1 MEIVRSFGEVAARTK
16 ALRAAGRSIGFVPTM
31 GFLHEGHR
39 SLMRISRARADVSV
53 VSIFVNPLQFGPNED
68 LARYPRD
75 PEGDARQCEAE
86 HVDLLF
92 LPDGTL
98 YAEAHSTTVHV
109 GELTDR
115 LDGSA
120 RPGHFDG
127 VATVVA
133 RLFGLVHPTLAVF
146 GEKDFQQLA
155 VIRRM
160 TEDLA
165 LDVEIVAGPLVR
177 DTDGL
182 ALSSRNKY
190 LSPAERTRALSLHQA
205 LFAMRAERDRDP
217 QRLGSIGRGL
227 LDVDRLDYLE
237 IVDPRSLRPLDT
249 DARGGRAL
257 VAAFVGRTRLIDNIA
272 LDDP

>member
-1 MEIVRSFGEVAARTK
+1 MEVVRSFGEISARTRE
-16 ALRAAGRSIGFVPTM
+16 LRGAGRSIGFVPTM

-39 SLMRISRARADVSV
+39 SLMRIARARVDVLV
-53 VSIFVNPLQFGPNED
+53 VSIFVNPLQFGPSED

-86 HVDLLF
+86 GVDLLF

-98 YAEAHSTTVHV
+98 YGEGHATNVHV
-109 GELTDR
+109 VGLTDG
-115 LDGSA
+115 LDGDA

-155 VIRRM
+155 VVRRM
-160 TEDLA
+160 TADLA
-165 LDVEIVAGPLVR
+165 LDVEIVPAPLVR
-177 DTDGL
+177 DSDGL

-190 LSPAERTRALSLHQA
+190 LSPDDRRRAQSLHQA
-205 LFAMRAERDRDP
+205 LFAMRDHPGRDAEDLVA
-217 QRLGSIGRGL
+217 LGKNL

-237 IVDPRSLRPLDT
+237 IVDPISLRPIEL

-257 VAAFVGRTRLIDNIA
+257 VAAFLGATRLIDNVA
-272 LDDP
+272 LDAP

>member
-1 MEIVRSFGEVAARTK
+1 MEIVRSFGEISARTK
-16 ALRAAGRSIGFVPTM
+16 ASRAAGKSIGFVPTM

-39 SLMRISRARADVSV
+39 SLMRIARARADVSV
-53 VSIFVNPLQFGPNED
+53 VSVFVNPLQFGPHED

-75 PEGDARQCEAE
+75 PDGDARQCEAE
-86 HVDLLF
+86 RVDLLF
-92 LPDGTL
+92 LPDETL
-98 YAEAHSTTVHV
+98 YAEGHATNVHV
-109 GELTDR
+109 GELTDG
-115 LDGSA
+115 LDGAA

-133 RLFGLVHPTLAVF
+133 RLFGLVHPSLAVF

-165 LDVEIVAGPLVR
+165 LDVEIVPGPLVR
-177 DTDGL
+177 DADGL

-190 LSPAERTRALSLHQA
+190 LSLTERARALSLHKA
-205 LFAMRAERDRDP
+205 LFAMRAAGERDP
-217 QRLGSIGRGL
+217 ARLVSLGKTL

-237 IVDPRSLRPLDT
+237 IVDPRSLRPLET

-257 VAAFVGRTRLIDNIA
+257 VAAFVGRTRLIDNVA
-272 LDDP
+272 LEPR